1 MIEQPASRLTVVCR
15 FIYQTDIPLIGGKI
29 RKLGKSTILGA
40 WLEHN
45 IDIFL
50 CTPVHCI
57 FPTNDNLQQSR
68 SNMKNAACVLCSKC
82 NTAVKKNPY
91 VMCLESELMYFQIYW
106 IYLFIYFY

>member
-68 SNMKNAACVLCSKC
+68 SNMKNAACVLCLKC
-82 NTAVKKNPY
+82 NTAVKKIPMSCVWNRN
-91 VMCLESELMYFQIYW
+91 
-106 IYLFIYFY
+106 